1 MNPFWFI
8 SENPIL
14 LLLPSFSNIYI
25 YFNCYRVSGLSHAC
39 ILVVQIV
46 GELFFVLSEHTA
58 SQSQAQ

>member
-25 YFNCYRVSGLSHAC
+25 YILIAIGFLAC
-39 ILVVQIV
+39 HMLA
-46 GELFFVLSEHTA
+46 F
-58 SQSQAQ
+58 